1 VSIVIAAAGTGG
13 HVIPAIAVAEAMV
26 AAGLDRSQ
34 VVFFGGD
41 RMEASLVPGAGFA
54 FTSFSLTRLRRSLSP
69 RNLAIPLALRRSAAA
84 MAAEMDRVE
93 ARAVLGMGGYVS
105 VPAVRAAARV
115 GVPFFLQE
123 QNARAGL
130 ATRLAA
136 RRAQLVFL
144 GLPGPAERLP
154 RSSVVGNPLPSGFNG
169 FDRSVLRSTAR
180 SRYGIAG
187 GGRVV
192 GIIGGSLGAR
202 VLNHAAAAIVEAVAP
217 ATVLHIT
224 GETAE
229 AQVALPASV
238 DDRRWIRLPYE
249 HDPTAFY
256 AACDLVVCRAGAMTV
271 SELSATGTPA
281 VLVPLRRVGQGDNAA
296 ALVGVGG
303 AVVVE
308 EEDLSGITDI
318 VTGVLHDPER
328 LSSMAASARRLA
340 RPGAASEIASI
351 LLEAARG

>member
-1 VSIVIAAAGTGG
+1 MSIVIAAAGTGG
-13 HVIPAIAVAEAMV
+13 HVIPAIAVAESMV

-41 RMEASLVPGAGFA
+41 RMEASLVPDAGFA
-54 FTSFSLTRLRRSLSP
+54 FTGFRLIQLRRSLSP

-84 MAAEMDRVE
+84 MAAEMERVE

-115 GVPFFLQE
+115 GSPFFLQE
-123 QNARAGL
+123 QNAVPGL

-136 RRAQLVFL
+136 RRAKRVFL

-154 RSSVVGNPLPSGFNG
+154 RSTVVGNPLRSGFIG
-169 FDRSVLRSTAR
+169 FDRSVLRPTAR
-180 SRYGIAG
+180 TRYGISDDG
-187 GGRVV
+187 PVV
-192 GIIGGSLGAR
+192 GILGGSLGAR
-202 VLNHAAAAIVEAVAP
+202 VLNRAAAAIVEAVAP

-229 AQVALPASV
+229 AQVAVSASA
-238 DDRRWIRLPYE
+238 DDRRWIRLAYE
-249 HDPTAFY
+249 HDPTTFY

-271 SELSATGTPA
+271 SELAATGTPA
-281 VLVPLRRVGQGDNAA
+281 VLVPLRRVGQSANAA
-296 ALVGVGG
+296 VLAGVGG
-303 AVVVE
+303 AIVVE
-308 EEDLSGITDI
+308 EEDLPGITDI
-318 VTGVLHDPER
+318 VGGVLHDPDR
-328 LSSMAASARRLA
+328 LSTMAASARRLA
-340 RPGAASEIASI
+340 RPGAAGEIASI